1 MVVKPLVVHP
11 QTATIPALAACAA
24 SRQGKFG
31 PMDHL
36 IWEKGYN
43 AGRNLS
49 EDNMLKLA
57 GELGLDL
64 ARFRADLDGED
75 CKRTLKQ
82 NEQELRALGVHATP
96 GFFINGRFLSGAQ
109 PIENFKRLIDE
120 ELRKAN
126 DAIGRGVKVDDYYGE
141 AVLKAGKKSI

>member
-1 MVVKPLVVHP
+1 MVHP
-11 QTATIPALAACAA
+11 QVATIPALAACAA
-24 SRQGKFG
+24 NLQGKFG
-31 PMDHL
+31 PMDRL

-49 EDNMLKLA
+49 EENMVKLA
-57 GELGLDL
+57 GEVGLDL
-64 ARFRADLDGED
+64 ARFRTDLNGEE
-75 CKRTLKQ
+75 CKRNLKQ

-126 DAIGRGVKVDDYYGE
+126 EAIQRGVKVDDYYIE
-141 AVLKAGKKSI
+141 AVLRPGKKSI

>member
-1 MVVKPLVVHP
+1 VVVKPLVVHP

-43 AGRNLS
+43 ANRDLS
-49 EDNMLKLA
+49 EENMLKLA
-57 GELGLDL
+57 GELLLDPV
-64 ARFRADLDGED
+64 RFRADMDGEE
-75 CKRTLKQ
+75 CKRVLKQ

-126 DAIGRGVKVDDYYGE
+126 DAIGRGVKVEDYYSE
-141 AVLKAGKKSI
+141 AVLKAGKKSM